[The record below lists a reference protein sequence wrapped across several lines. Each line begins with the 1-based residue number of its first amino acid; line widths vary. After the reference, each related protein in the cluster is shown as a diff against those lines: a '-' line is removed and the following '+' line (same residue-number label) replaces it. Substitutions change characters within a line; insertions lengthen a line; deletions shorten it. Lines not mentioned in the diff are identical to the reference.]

1 MRTALVALITGVV
14 LAFAGAFLA
23 NLVQTTGGTTIED
36 IRIPLDDGSE
46 LSAYL
51 YTPSNATEANPAPGI
66 LAVHGYINSRE
77 TQSSFAIEFARRGYV
92 VLALDQS
99 GHGYSTNTAV
109 STGFGGPA
117 GLAYLRSLPFV
128 DTSKIGME
136 GHSMGG
142 WTILSAAMADPEG
155 YQSVALVGSSTG
167 APFAAPGTP
176 EWPRNLAVIFS
187 KYDEFGP
194 LMWGVERATDAPTG
208 SKLQAVFGTDD
219 PVQPRTLY
227 GDMEAGTARWLTQ
240 PNTTHPGD
248 HLSFE
253 ATADAM
259 EWMQLTLGAPNPL
272 PTGNQ
277 VWHWKETGTF
287 IALIGGLLSMLGC
300 FALINILT
308 TPTAAAE
315 VGTTST
321 GFSPSLM
328 IIALVSALVPAI
340 AYFPLTEWGGALAN
354 NSLLPQNI
362 TNQIMVWALGCGA
375 VSALGL
381 LVRRDFTLSPAF
393 QGVMAALLSVGL
405 LLFISVI
412 SQAFFKSD
420 MRLWVVALKPPGA
433 HHIPIIIAYLLPF
446 LAFFYVSQAALIHG
460 FLKPLSPGK
469 QVLVG
474 WTISAGGIT
483 GLIVLIYAILFA
495 TGKLPGVADPL
506 FAIVGIQFIPVLAIT
521 TIAAIISWRTS
532 RAVLPGAVLS
542 ALFVTWYIVAGQATH
557 V

>member
-1 MRTALVALITGVV
+1 MRASFVALIAGIM
-14 LAFAGAFLA
+14 LAFAGGCLA
-23 NLVQTTGGTTIED
+23 DLVQTSNGVEIED

-46 LSAYL
+46 LSAHL
-51 YTPSNATEANPAPGI
+51 YTPTNATEANPAPGI

-99 GHGYSTNTAV
+99 GHGYSTNTAF
-109 STGFGGPA
+109 SAGFGGPA

-142 WTILSAAMADPEG
+142 WTILSAAMADPDG

-194 LMWGVERATDAPTG
+194 LMWEVERAVDAPTS
-208 SKLQAVFGTDD
+208 SKLQAVFGTQD
-219 PVQPRTLY
+219 PVQPRKLY
-227 GDMEAGTARWLTQ
+227 GDIEAGTARWLTQ
-240 PNTTHPGD
+240 PDTTHPGD
-248 HLSFE
+248 HLSFQ
-253 ATADAM
+253 ATADAI
-259 EWMQLTLGAPNPL
+259 EWMELTLGAPNPL
-272 PTGNQ
+272 PAGNQ
-277 VWHWKETGTF
+277 IWHWKEAGTF
-287 IALIGGLLSMLGC
+287 TALIGGVLAMLGC
-300 FALINILT
+300 FALLNKLT
-308 TPTAAAE
+308 TPTI
-315 VGTTST
+315 TSQVET
-321 GFSPSLM
+321 LPLALSP
-328 IIALVSALVPAI
+328 ALLAIVLIGPLVPAI

-354 NSLLPQNI
+354 IPLVPQNI

-375 VSALGL
+375 VSGIGL
-381 LVRRDFTLSPAF
+381 LIRRDFTPNPALP
-393 QGVMAALLSVGL
+393 ALVPAILSVGL
-405 LLFISVI
+405 LLLVNLA
-412 SQAFFKSD
+412 SQALFKSD
-420 MRLWVVALKPPGA
+420 MRLWVIALKPPGA

-460 FLKPLSPGK
+460 LLKPLSLRK
-469 QVLVG
+469 QVFAGWIVSVG
-474 WTISAGGIT
+474 GMT
-483 GLIVLIYAILFA
+483 GLIALIYAALFM
-495 TGKLPGVADPL
+495 TGKLPGFADPL
-506 FAIVGIQFIPVLAIT
+506 FSIVGIQFIPVLTIT